1 MKRKKQYTLIALI
14 SILSLTGCGN
24 KANGITLTCTGEK
37 DNSSG
42 IEVQNITTYHFNE
55 EQYATDYSVVTTQ
68 KFKDKKVYKEYK
80 SAQKNTIKT
89 NSQEDITYDLKS
101 DDKKLS
107 LVFTMS
113 FKNID
118 KKATD
123 DEKKTIKAKSILN
136 TYKERNIS
144 CTLKG
149 ITEKKL
155 K

>member
-24 KANGITLTCTGEK
+24 KANRITLTCTGEK

-80 SAQKNTIKT
+80 SAQENTIKT